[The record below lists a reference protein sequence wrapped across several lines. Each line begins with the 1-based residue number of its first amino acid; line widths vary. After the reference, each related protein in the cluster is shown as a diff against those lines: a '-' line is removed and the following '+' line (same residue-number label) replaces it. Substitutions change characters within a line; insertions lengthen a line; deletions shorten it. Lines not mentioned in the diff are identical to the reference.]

1 MSFDRLADYAI
12 GLKLRALRTGRNTT
26 LAQLAAETGL
36 STGLLSKLETDRMI
50 PTLQTLERISRA
62 YGIDLG
68 YFFCKPQNLSVSITR
83 RAQYDDRKRGSIP
96 LHIPTAEGQL
106 VSQIIEIP
114 AGQSSCVGEFGRSI
128 EVTAF
133 VIKGTVHLSFGG
145 RVETL
150 EQGDTVVVSSD
161 MPMLWSAGI
170 KSGCRILSVT
180 HKLPG
185 VRGRIDSPALTATGE
200 DKSDVI
206 AS

>member
-1 MSFDRLADYAI
+1 MGLLLKQLRIGRSRSRALCKEPQYQDSHPRMIANEGRLSMSFDRLADYAI

-96 LHIPTAEGQL
+96 LHIPTAEGTARL
-106 VSQIIEIP
+106 SNHRN
-114 AGQSSCVGEFGRSI
+114 SCRPIFMRS
-128 EVTAF
+128 
-133 VIKGTVHLSFGG
+133 
-145 RVETL
+145 RVWKI
-150 EQGDTVVVSSD
+150 DRSD
-161 MPMLWSAGI
+161 
-170 KSGCRILSVT
+170 RI
-180 HKLPG
+180 
-185 VRGRIDSPALTATGE
+185 RD
-200 DKSDVI
+200 
-206 AS
+206 